1 MGISIGKNQIMRI
14 VELILDEQQ
23 MASGIDA
30 ISIVEAPAI
39 ESNFIALKSHEMK
52 FAQVDAEK
60 RILMGPVL
68 IPDKP
73 IYRKQVMNGE
83 MQEFYVYFSK
93 DTVRKASQMFLLKGN
108 QGNATIEH
116 ELAVQGV
123 CMVETWIKEDMEK
136 DKSAIYGM
144 NDPIGTWMGCL
155 KVTND
160 EVWADAK
167 NGKFKGFSIEGYFA
181 DKSMP
186 LSKVETDDE
195 KLNKILNILT
205 EYETA
210 RNKN

>member
-1 MGISIGKNQIMRI
+1 MRI
-14 VELILDEQQ
+14 VELILDDQQ

-195 KLNKILNILT
+195 KLAKVIDILT
-205 EYETA
+205 EFQKS
-210 RNKN
+210 NKVNN

>member
-1 MGISIGKNQIMRI
+1 MRI

-39 ESNFIALKSHEMK
+39 ESNFVALKSHEVK

-73 IYRKQVMNGE
+73 IYRKQMMNGE

-93 DTVRKASQMFLLKGN
+93 NTVCRASQMFLMKGN
-108 QGNATIEH
+108 QGKATLEH
-116 ELAVQGV
+116 DMAVQGI
-123 CMVETWIKEDMEK
+123 CMVESWIKEDMEK

-160 EVWADAK
+160 EIWNDYVK
-167 NGKFKGFSIEGYFA
+167 TGRVKGFSIEGYFA

-186 LSKVETDDE
+186 MSKVQTDEE
-195 KLNKILNILT
+195 KLAKVIDILT
-205 EYETA
+205 EFQKSNNT
-210 RNKN
+210 NN

>member
-1 MGISIGKNQIMRI
+1 MRI
-14 VELILDEQQ
+14 VELILDDQQ

-39 ESNFIALKSHEMK
+39 ESNFIALKSHEIK

-73 IYRKQVMNGE
+73 IFRKQVMNGE

-93 DTVRKASQMFLLKGN
+93 STVSRASQMFLMKGN
-108 QGNATIEH
+108 QGKATLEH
-116 ELAVQGV
+116 DMALQGI
-123 CMVETWIKEDMEK
+123 CMVESWIKEDMEK

-144 NDPIGTWMGCL
+144 NDPIGTWMGSL
-155 KVTND
+155 NVTND
-160 EVWADAK
+160 EIWNDYVK
-167 NGKFKGFSIEGYFA
+167 TGRVKGFSIEGYFA
-181 DKSMP
+181 DRSMP

-195 KLNKILNILT
+195 KLNKILNILK
-205 EYETA
+205 EYETT
-210 RNKN
+210 RN

>member
-1 MGISIGKNQIMRI
+1 MKII
-14 VELILDEQQ
+14 ELVLDDQQ

-39 ESNFIALKSHEMK
+39 ESNFIALKSHEIK
-52 FAQVDAEK
+52 FAQVNAEK

-93 DTVRKASQMFLLKGN
+93 NTVCRASQMFLMKGN
-108 QGNATIEH
+108 QGKATLEH
-116 ELAVQGV
+116 DMAVQGI
-123 CMVETWIKEDMEK
+123 CMVESWIKEDMEK

-160 EVWADAK
+160 EIWNDYVK
-167 NGKFKGFSIEGYFA
+167 TGRVKGFSIEGYFA

-186 LSKVETDDE
+186 MSKVETDDE
-195 KLNKILNILT
+195 KLAKVIDILT
-205 EYETA
+205 EFQKS
-210 RNKN
+210 NNINN

>member
-1 MGISIGKNQIMRI
+1 MRI
-14 VELILDEQQ
+14 VELILDDQQ
-23 MASGIDA
+23 LASGIDA

-39 ESNFIALKSHEMK
+39 ESNFIALKSHEVK

-60 RILMGPVL
+60 RILMGPIL

-73 IYRKQVMNGE
+73 IFRKQVMNGE

-93 DTVRKASQMFLLKGN
+93 DTVRKASQMFLMKGK

-116 ELAVQGV
+116 ELAVKGV

-155 KVTND
+155 KVSND

-167 NGKFKGFSIEGYFA
+167 DGKFKGFSIEGYFA

-186 LSKVETDDE
+186 LSKIETDEE
-195 KLNKILNILT
+195 KLAKVIDILT
-205 EYETA
+205 EFQKS
-210 RNKN
+210 NNINN

>member
-1 MGISIGKNQIMRI
+1 MRI
-14 VELILDEQQ
+14 VELILDDQQ
-23 MASGIDA
+23 LASGIDA

-39 ESNFIALKSHEMK
+39 ESNFIALKSHEIK

-73 IYRKQVMNGE
+73 IFRKQVMNGE

-93 DTVRKASQMFLLKGN
+93 NTVSRASQMFLMKGN
-108 QGNATIEH
+108 QGKATLEH
-116 ELAVQGV
+116 DMALQGI
-123 CMVETWIKEDMEK
+123 CMVESWIKEDMEK

-144 NDPIGTWMGCL
+144 TDPIGTWMGCL

-160 EVWADAK
+160 EIWNDYVK
-167 NGKFKGFSIEGYFA
+167 TGRVKGFSIEGYFA

-186 LSKVETDDE
+186 LSKVQTDDE
-195 KLNKILNILT
+195 KLAKVIDILT
-205 EYETA
+205 EFQKS
-210 RNKN
+210 NKVNN

>member
-1 MGISIGKNQIMRI
+1 MRI
-14 VELILDEQQ
+14 VELILDDQQ
-23 MASGIDA
+23 LASGIDA

-39 ESNFIALKSHEMK
+39 ESNFIALKSHEIK

-60 RILMGPVL
+60 RILMGPIL

-73 IYRKQVMNGE
+73 IFRKQVMNGE

-93 DTVRKASQMFLLKGN
+93 DTVRKASQMFLMKGK

-155 KVTND
+155 KVSND

-167 NGKFKGFSIEGYFA
+167 DGKFKGFSIEGYFA

-186 LSKVETDDE
+186 LSKIETDEE
-195 KLNKILNILT
+195 KLAKVIDILT
-205 EYETA
+205 EFQKS
-210 RNKN
+210 NKVNN

>member
-1 MGISIGKNQIMRI
+1 MRI

-39 ESNFIALKSHEMK
+39 ESNFIALKSHEVK

-73 IYRKQVMNGE
+73 IYRKQMMGGE

-93 DTVRKASQMFLLKGN
+93 NTVSRASQMFLMKGN
-108 QGNATIEH
+108 QGKATLEH
-116 ELAVQGV
+116 DMALQGI
-123 CMVETWIKEDMEK
+123 CMVESWIKEDMEK

-160 EVWADAK
+160 EIWNDYVK
-167 NGKFKGFSIEGYFA
+167 TGRVKGFSIEGYFA

-195 KLNKILNILT
+195 KLAKVIDILT
-205 EYETA
+205 EFQKS
-210 RNKN
+210 NKVNN

>member
-1 MGISIGKNQIMRI
+1 MRI
-14 VELILDEQQ
+14 IELILDDQQ
-23 MASGIDA
+23 LASGIDA

-39 ESNFIALKSHEMK
+39 ESNFIALKSHEIK

-73 IYRKQVMNGE
+73 IFRKQIMNGE

-93 DTVRKASQMFLLKGN
+93 NTVSRASQMFLMKGN
-108 QGNATIEH
+108 QGKATLEH
-116 ELAVQGV
+116 DMALQGI
-123 CMVETWIKEDMEK
+123 CMVESWIKEDMEK

-144 NDPIGTWMGCL
+144 TDPIGTWMGCL

-160 EVWADAK
+160 EIWNDYVK
-167 NGKFKGFSIEGYFA
+167 TGRVKGFSIEGYFA

-195 KLNKILNILT
+195 KLAKVIDILT
-205 EYETA
+205 EFQKS
-210 RNKN
+210 NNINN

>member
-1 MGISIGKNQIMRI
+1 
-14 VELILDEQQ
+14 

-39 ESNFIALKSHEMK
+39 ESNFIALKSHEIK

-73 IYRKQVMNGE
+73 IFRKQMMGGE

-93 DTVRKASQMFLLKGN
+93 NTVCRASQMFLMKGN
-108 QGNATIEH
+108 QGKATLEH
-116 ELAVQGV
+116 DMALQGI
-123 CMVETWIKEDMEK
+123 CMVESWIKEDMEK

-160 EVWADAK
+160 EIWNDYVK
-167 NGKFKGFSIEGYFA
+167 TGRVKGFSIEGYFA

-195 KLNKILNILT
+195 KLAKVIDILT
-205 EYETA
+205 EFQKS
-210 RNKN
+210 NKVNN

>member
-1 MGISIGKNQIMRI
+1 
-14 VELILDEQQ
+14 LDDQQ
-23 MASGIDA
+23 LASGIDA

-39 ESNFIALKSHEMK
+39 ESNFIALKSHEIK

-60 RILMGPVL
+60 RILMGPIL

-73 IYRKQVMNGE
+73 IFRKQVMNGE

-93 DTVRKASQMFLLKGN
+93 DTVRKASQMFLMKGK

-116 ELAVQGV
+116 ELAVKGV

-155 KVTND
+155 KVSND

-167 NGKFKGFSIEGYFA
+167 DGKFKGFSIEGYFA

-195 KLNKILNILT
+195 KLAKVIDILT
-205 EYETA
+205 EFQKS
-210 RNKN
+210 NKVNN

>member
-1 MGISIGKNQIMRI
+1 MRI
-14 VELILDEQQ
+14 VELILDDQQ
-23 MASGIDA
+23 LASGIDA

-39 ESNFIALKSHEMK
+39 ESNFIALKSHEIK

-93 DTVRKASQMFLLKGN
+93 DTVRKASQMFLMKGK

-155 KVTND
+155 KVSND

-167 NGKFKGFSIEGYFA
+167 DGKFKGFSIEGYFA

-195 KLNKILNILT
+195 KLNKILNILK
-205 EYETA
+205 EYETT
-210 RNKN
+210 RN

>member
-1 MGISIGKNQIMRI
+1 MRI
-14 VELILDEQQ
+14 VELVLDEQH

-39 ESNFIALKSHEMK
+39 ESNFIALKSHEVK

-93 DTVRKASQMFLLKGN
+93 NTVCRASQMFLMKGN
-108 QGNATIEH
+108 QGKATLEH
-116 ELAVQGV
+116 EMAVQGI
-123 CMVETWIKEDMEK
+123 CMVESWIKEDMEK

-160 EVWADAK
+160 EIWNDYVK
-167 NGKFKGFSIEGYFA
+167 TGRVKGFSIEGYFA
-181 DKSMP
+181 DKTMP
-186 LSKVETDDE
+186 LSKVETDEE
-195 KLNKILNILT
+195 KLAKVIDILT
-205 EYETA
+205 EFQKS
-210 RNKN
+210 NKVNN

>member
-1 MGISIGKNQIMRI
+1 MRI
-14 VELILDEQQ
+14 VELILDDQQ

-39 ESNFIALKSHEMK
+39 ESNFIALKSHEIK

-73 IYRKQVMNGE
+73 IYRKQMMGGE

-93 DTVRKASQMFLLKGN
+93 NTVCRASQMFLMKGN
-108 QGNATIEH
+108 QGKATLEH
-116 ELAVQGV
+116 DMALQGI
-123 CMVETWIKEDMEK
+123 CMVESWIKEDMEK

-144 NDPIGTWMGCL
+144 NDPIGTWMGYL

-160 EVWADAK
+160 EIWNDYVK
-167 NGKFKGFSIEGYFA
+167 TGRVKGFSIEGYFA

-195 KLNKILNILT
+195 KLAKVIDILT
-205 EYETA
+205 EFQKS
-210 RNKN
+210 NKVNN

>member
-1 MGISIGKNQIMRI
+1 MRI
-14 VELILDEQQ
+14 VELILDDQQ

-39 ESNFIALKSHEMK
+39 ESNFIALKSHEIK

-73 IYRKQVMNGE
+73 IYRKQMMGGE

-93 DTVRKASQMFLLKGN
+93 NTVCRASQMFLMKGN
-108 QGNATIEH
+108 QGKATLEH
-116 ELAVQGV
+116 DMALQGI
-123 CMVETWIKEDMEK
+123 CMVESWIKEDMEK

-144 NDPIGTWMGCL
+144 TDPIGTWMGCL

-160 EVWADAK
+160 EIWNDYVK
-167 NGKFKGFSIEGYFA
+167 TGRVKGFSIEGYFA

-195 KLNKILNILT
+195 KLAKVIDILT
-205 EYETA
+205 EFQKS
-210 RNKN
+210 NKVNN

>member
-1 MGISIGKNQIMRI
+1 
-14 VELILDEQQ
+14 

-39 ESNFIALKSHEMK
+39 ESNFIALKSHEIK

-93 DTVRKASQMFLLKGN
+93 NTVCRASQMFLMKGN
-108 QGNATIEH
+108 QGKATLEH
-116 ELAVQGV
+116 DMAVQGI
-123 CMVETWIKEDMEK
+123 CMVESWIKEDMEK

-160 EVWADAK
+160 EIWNDYVK
-167 NGKFKGFSIEGYFA
+167 TGRVKGFSIEGYFA

-186 LSKVETDDE
+186 MSKVETDDE
-195 KLNKILNILT
+195 KLAKVIDILT
-205 EYETA
+205 EFQKS
-210 RNKN
+210 NNINN

>member
-1 MGISIGKNQIMRI
+1 MRI
-14 VELILDEQQ
+14 VELILDDQQ

-39 ESNFIALKSHEMK
+39 ESNFIALKSHEIK

-93 DTVRKASQMFLLKGN
+93 NTVCRASQMFLMKGN
-108 QGNATIEH
+108 QGKATLEH
-116 ELAVQGV
+116 DMALQGI
-123 CMVETWIKEDMEK
+123 CMVESWIKEDMEK

-144 NDPIGTWMGCL
+144 TDPIGTWMGCL

-160 EVWADAK
+160 EIWNDYVK
-167 NGKFKGFSIEGYFA
+167 TGRVKGFSIEGYFA

-195 KLNKILNILT
+195 KLAKVIDILT
-205 EYETA
+205 EFQKS
-210 RNKN
+210 NKVNN

>member
-1 MGISIGKNQIMRI
+1 MRI
-14 VELILDEQQ
+14 VELILDDQQ

-39 ESNFIALKSHEMK
+39 ESNFIALKSHEIK

-73 IYRKQVMNGE
+73 IFRKQMMGGE

-93 DTVRKASQMFLLKGN
+93 NTVSRASQMFLMKGN
-108 QGNATIEH
+108 QGKATLEH
-116 ELAVQGV
+116 DMALQGI
-123 CMVETWIKEDMEK
+123 CMVESWIKEDMEK

-144 NDPIGTWMGCL
+144 TDPIGTWMGCL

-160 EVWADAK
+160 EIWNDYVK
-167 NGKFKGFSIEGYFA
+167 TGRVKGFSIEGYFA

-195 KLNKILNILT
+195 KLAKVIDILT
-205 EYETA
+205 EFQKS
-210 RNKN
+210 NKVNN

>member
-1 MGISIGKNQIMRI
+1 MRI
-14 VELILDEQQ
+14 VELILDDQQ
-23 MASGIDA
+23 LASGIDA

-39 ESNFIALKSHEMK
+39 ESNFIALKSHEIK

-60 RILMGPVL
+60 RILMGPIL

-73 IYRKQVMNGE
+73 IFRKQVMNGE

-93 DTVRKASQMFLLKGN
+93 DTVRKASQMFLMKGK

-116 ELAVQGV
+116 ELAVKGV

-155 KVTND
+155 KVSND

-167 NGKFKGFSIEGYFA
+167 DGKFKGFSIEGYFA
-181 DKSMP
+181 DRSMP

-195 KLNKILNILT
+195 KLAKVIDILT
-205 EYETA
+205 EFQKS
-210 RNKN
+210 NKVNN

>member
-1 MGISIGKNQIMRI
+1 
-14 VELILDEQQ
+14 
-23 MASGIDA
+23 
-30 ISIVEAPAI
+30 VEAPAI
-39 ESNFIALKSHEMK
+39 ESNFIALKSHEIK

-60 RILMGPVL
+60 RILMGPIL

-73 IYRKQVMNGE
+73 IFRKQVMNGE

-93 DTVRKASQMFLLKGN
+93 DTVRKASQMFLMKGK

-116 ELAVQGV
+116 ELAVKGV

-155 KVTND
+155 KVSND

-167 NGKFKGFSIEGYFA
+167 DGKFKGFSIEGYFA

-195 KLNKILNILT
+195 KLNKILNILK
-205 EYETA
+205 EYETS
-210 RNKN
+210 RN

>member
-1 MGISIGKNQIMRI
+1 MRI
-14 VELILDEQQ
+14 VELILDDQQ
-23 MASGIDA
+23 LASGIDA

-39 ESNFIALKSHEMK
+39 ESNFIALKSHEIK

-93 DTVRKASQMFLLKGN
+93 NTVSRASQMFLMKGN
-108 QGNATIEH
+108 QGKATLEH
-116 ELAVQGV
+116 DMALQGI
-123 CMVETWIKEDMEK
+123 CMVESWIKEDMEK

-144 NDPIGTWMGCL
+144 TDPIGTWMGCL

-160 EVWADAK
+160 EIWNDYVK
-167 NGKFKGFSIEGYFA
+167 TGRVKGFSIEGYFA

-186 LSKVETDDE
+186 LSKVETDEE
-195 KLNKILNILT
+195 KLSKIIDILT
-205 EYETA
+205 EFQKS
-210 RNKN
+210 NKVNN

>member
-1 MGISIGKNQIMRI
+1 MRI

-39 ESNFIALKSHEMK
+39 ESNFIALKSHEIK

-73 IYRKQVMNGE
+73 IFRKQVMGGE

-93 DTVRKASQMFLLKGN
+93 NTVSRASQMFLMKGN
-108 QGNATIEH
+108 QGKATLEH
-116 ELAVQGV
+116 DMALQGI
-123 CMVETWIKEDMEK
+123 CMVESWIKEDMEK

-160 EVWADAK
+160 EIWNDYVK
-167 NGKFKGFSIEGYFA
+167 TGRVKGFSIEGYFA

-195 KLNKILNILT
+195 KLAKVIDILT
-205 EYETA
+205 EFQKS
-210 RNKN
+210 NKVNN

>member
-1 MGISIGKNQIMRI
+1 MRI
-14 VELILDEQQ
+14 VELILDDQQ
-23 MASGIDA
+23 LASGIDA

-39 ESNFIALKSHEMK
+39 ESNFIALKSHEIK

-93 DTVRKASQMFLLKGN
+93 NTVSRASQMFLMKGN
-108 QGNATIEH
+108 QGKATLEH
-116 ELAVQGV
+116 DMSLKGI
-123 CMVETWIKEDMEK
+123 CMVESWIKEDMEK

-160 EVWADAK
+160 EIWNDYVK
-167 NGKFKGFSIEGYFA
+167 TGRVKGFSIEGYFA

-195 KLNKILNILT
+195 KLKKVINILK
-205 EYETA
+205 EYETS
-210 RNKN
+210 RN

>member
-1 MGISIGKNQIMRI
+1 MRI
-14 VELILDEQQ
+14 VELILDDQQ
-23 MASGIDA
+23 LASGIDA

-39 ESNFIALKSHEMK
+39 ESNFIALKSHEIK

-60 RILMGPVL
+60 RILMGPIL

-73 IYRKQVMNGE
+73 IFRKQVMNGE

-93 DTVRKASQMFLLKGN
+93 DTVRKASQMFLMKGK

-116 ELAVQGV
+116 ELAVKGV

-155 KVTND
+155 KVSND

-167 NGKFKGFSIEGYFA
+167 DGKFKGFSIEGYFA

-195 KLNKILNILT
+195 KLNKILNILK
-205 EYETA
+205 EYETT
-210 RNKN
+210 RN

>member
-1 MGISIGKNQIMRI
+1 MRI
-14 VELILDEQQ
+14 VELILDDQQ
-23 MASGIDA
+23 LASGIDA

-39 ESNFIALKSHEMK
+39 ESNFIALKSHEIK

-93 DTVRKASQMFLLKGN
+93 NTVSRASQMFLMKGN
-108 QGNATIEH
+108 QGKATLEH
-116 ELAVQGV
+116 DMALQGI
-123 CMVETWIKEDMEK
+123 CMVESWIKEDMEK

-144 NDPIGTWMGCL
+144 NDPIGTWMGSL
-155 KVTND
+155 NVTNYEIWND
-160 EVWADAK
+160 YVK
-167 NGKFKGFSIEGYFA
+167 TGRVKGFSIEGYFA
-181 DKSMP
+181 DRSMP

-195 KLNKILNILT
+195 KLNKIFNILK

-210 RNKN
+210 RN

>member
-1 MGISIGKNQIMRI
+1 MRI

-39 ESNFIALKSHEMK
+39 ESNFIALKSHEIK

-73 IYRKQVMNGE
+73 IFRKQVMNGE

-93 DTVRKASQMFLLKGN
+93 NTVSRASQMFLMKGN
-108 QGNATIEH
+108 QGKATLEH
-116 ELAVQGV
+116 DMALQGI
-123 CMVETWIKEDMEK
+123 CMVESWIKEDMEK

-160 EVWADAK
+160 EIWNDYVK
-167 NGKFKGFSIEGYFA
+167 TGRVKGFSIEGYFA

-195 KLNKILNILT
+195 KLAKVIDILT
-205 EYETA
+205 EFQKS
-210 RNKN
+210 NKVNN

>member
-1 MGISIGKNQIMRI
+1 MRI
-14 VELILDEQQ
+14 VELILDDQQ

-39 ESNFIALKSHEMK
+39 ESNFIALKSHEVK

-73 IYRKQVMNGE
+73 IFRKQIMNGE

-93 DTVRKASQMFLLKGN
+93 NTVSRASQMFLMKGN
-108 QGNATIEH
+108 QGKATLEH
-116 ELAVQGV
+116 DMALQGI
-123 CMVETWIKEDMEK
+123 CMVESWIKEDMEK

-144 NDPIGTWMGCL
+144 TDPIGTWMGCL

-160 EVWADAK
+160 EIWNDYVK
-167 NGKFKGFSIEGYFA
+167 TGRVKGFSIEGYFA

-195 KLNKILNILT
+195 KLNKILNILK
-205 EYETA
+205 EYETS
-210 RNKN
+210 RN

>member
-1 MGISIGKNQIMRI
+1 MRI
-14 VELILDEQQ
+14 VELILDDQQ
-23 MASGIDA
+23 LASGIDA

-39 ESNFIALKSHEMK
+39 ESNFIALKSHEIK

-60 RILMGPVL
+60 RILMGPIL

-73 IYRKQVMNGE
+73 IFRKQVMNGE

-93 DTVRKASQMFLLKGN
+93 DTVRKASQMFLMKGK

-116 ELAVQGV
+116 ELAVKGV

-155 KVTND
+155 KVSND

-167 NGKFKGFSIEGYFA
+167 DGKFKGFSIEGYFA

-195 KLNKILNILT
+195 KLAKVIDILT
-205 EYETA
+205 EFQKS
-210 RNKN
+210 NNINN

>member
-1 MGISIGKNQIMRI
+1 MRI
-14 VELILDEQQ
+14 VELILDDQQ
-23 MASGIDA
+23 LASGIDA

-39 ESNFIALKSHEMK
+39 ESNFIALKSHEIK

-73 IYRKQVMNGE
+73 IYRKQMMNGE

-93 DTVRKASQMFLLKGN
+93 NTVCRASQMFLMKGN
-108 QGNATIEH
+108 QGKATLEH
-116 ELAVQGV
+116 DMALQGI
-123 CMVETWIKEDMEK
+123 CMVESWIKEDMEK

-144 NDPIGTWMGCL
+144 TDPIGTWMGCL

-160 EVWADAK
+160 EIWNDYVK
-167 NGKFKGFSIEGYFA
+167 TGRVKGFSIEGYFA

-195 KLNKILNILT
+195 KLAKVIDILT
-205 EYETA
+205 EFQKS
-210 RNKN
+210 NKVNN

>member
-1 MGISIGKNQIMRI
+1 MKI
-14 VELILDEQQ
+14 VELILDDQQ

-39 ESNFIALKSHEMK
+39 ESNFIALKSQEVK

-73 IYRKQVMNGE
+73 IYRKQMMNGE

-93 DTVRKASQMFLLKGN
+93 NTVCRASQMFLMKGN
-108 QGNATIEH
+108 QGKATLEH
-116 ELAVQGV
+116 EMAVQGI
-123 CMVETWIKEDMEK
+123 CMVESWIKEDMEK

-160 EVWADAK
+160 EIWNDYVK
-167 NGKFKGFSIEGYFA
+167 TGRVKGFSIEGYFA

-186 LSKVETDDE
+186 LSKVETDEE
-195 KLNKILNILT
+195 KLAKVIDILAEFQKSNKVN
-205 EYETA
+205 
-210 RNKN
+210 N

>member
-1 MGISIGKNQIMRI
+1 
-14 VELILDEQQ
+14 

-39 ESNFIALKSHEMK
+39 ESNFIALKSHEVK

-93 DTVRKASQMFLLKGN
+93 NTVCRASQMFLMKGN
-108 QGNATIEH
+108 QGKATLEH
-116 ELAVQGV
+116 EMAVQGI
-123 CMVETWIKEDMEK
+123 CMVESWIKEDMEK

-160 EVWADAK
+160 EIWNDYVK
-167 NGKFKGFSIEGYFA
+167 TGRVKGFSIEGYFA

-186 LSKVETDDE
+186 LSKVETDEE
-195 KLNKILNILT
+195 KLAKVIDILT
-205 EYETA
+205 EFQKS
-210 RNKN
+210 NKVNN

>member
-1 MGISIGKNQIMRI
+1 MRI
-14 VELILDEQQ
+14 VELILDDQQ

-39 ESNFIALKSHEMK
+39 ESNFIALKSHEIQ

-73 IYRKQVMNGE
+73 IFRKQVMNGE

-93 DTVRKASQMFLLKGN
+93 NTVSRASQMFLMKGN
-108 QGNATIEH
+108 QGKATLEH
-116 ELAVQGV
+116 DMALQGI
-123 CMVETWIKEDMEK
+123 CMVESWIKEDMEK

-160 EVWADAK
+160 EIWNDYVK
-167 NGKFKGFSIEGYFA
+167 TGRVKGFSIEGYFA

-195 KLNKILNILT
+195 KLAKVIDILT
-205 EYETA
+205 EFQKS
-210 RNKN
+210 NNINN

>member
-1 MGISIGKNQIMRI
+1 MRI
-14 VELILDEQQ
+14 VELILDDQQ
-23 MASGIDA
+23 LASGIDA

-39 ESNFIALKSHEMK
+39 ESNFIALKSHEIK

-60 RILMGPVL
+60 RILMGPIL

-73 IYRKQVMNGE
+73 IFRKQVMNGE

-93 DTVRKASQMFLLKGN
+93 DTVRKASQMFLMKGK

-116 ELAVQGV
+116 ELAVKGV

-155 KVTND
+155 KVSND

-167 NGKFKGFSIEGYFA
+167 DGKFKGFSIEGYFA

-195 KLNKILNILT
+195 KLAKVIDILT
-205 EYETA
+205 EFQKS
-210 RNKN
+210 NKVNN

>member
-1 MGISIGKNQIMRI
+1 MRI
-14 VELILDEQQ
+14 VELILDDQQ
-23 MASGIDA
+23 LASGIDA

-39 ESNFIALKSHEMK
+39 ESNFIALKSHEIK

-93 DTVRKASQMFLLKGN
+93 NTVCRASQMFLMKGN
-108 QGNATIEH
+108 QGKATLEH
-116 ELAVQGV
+116 DMALQGI
-123 CMVETWIKEDMEK
+123 CMVESWIKEDMEK

-160 EVWADAK
+160 EIWNDYVKTARV
-167 NGKFKGFSIEGYFA
+167 KGFSIEGYFA

-186 LSKVETDDE
+186 LSKVETDEE
-195 KLNKILNILT
+195 KLSKIIDILT
-205 EYETA
+205 EFQKS
-210 RNKN
+210 NKVSN

>member
-1 MGISIGKNQIMRI
+1 MRI

-39 ESNFIALKSHEMK
+39 ESNFIALKSHEIK

-73 IYRKQVMNGE
+73 IYRKQMMGGE

-93 DTVRKASQMFLLKGN
+93 NTVCRASQMFLMKGN
-108 QGNATIEH
+108 QGKATLEH
-116 ELAVQGV
+116 DMALQGI
-123 CMVETWIKEDMEK
+123 CMVESWIKEDMEK

-160 EVWADAK
+160 EIWNDYVK
-167 NGKFKGFSIEGYFA
+167 TGRVKGFSIEGYFA

-195 KLNKILNILT
+195 KLAKVIDILT
-205 EYETA
+205 EFQKS
-210 RNKN
+210 NKVNN

>member
-1 MGISIGKNQIMRI
+1 MRI
-14 VELILDEQQ
+14 VELILDDQQ

-39 ESNFIALKSHEMK
+39 ESNFIALKSHEIK

-73 IYRKQVMNGE
+73 IYRKQIMNGE

-93 DTVRKASQMFLLKGN
+93 NTVCRASQMFLMKGN
-108 QGNATIEH
+108 QGKATIEH
-116 ELAVQGV
+116 DMSVQGI
-123 CMVETWIKEDMEK
+123 CMVESWIKEDMEK
-136 DKSAIYGM
+136 DKSASYGM

-160 EVWADAK
+160 EIWNDYVK
-167 NGKFKGFSIEGYFA
+167 TGRVKGFSIEGYFA

-186 LSKVETDDE
+186 MSKVQTDDE
-195 KLNKILNILT
+195 KLAEVIDILT
-205 EYETA
+205 EFQKS
-210 RNKN
+210 NKVNN